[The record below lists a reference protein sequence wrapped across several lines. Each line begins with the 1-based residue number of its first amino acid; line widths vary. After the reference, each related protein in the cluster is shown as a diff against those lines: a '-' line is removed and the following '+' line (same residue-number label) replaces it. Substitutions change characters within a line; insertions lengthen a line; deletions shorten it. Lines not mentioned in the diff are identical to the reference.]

1 MAVLELVGG
10 ALLGAGL
17 AAASAWR
24 SRRDER
30 RYQER
35 QRGLERDSTSSESAE
50 AVRDLDGHVEATHSK
65 IAVVG
70 VEEVADF
77 AAAN

>member
-17 AAASAWR
+17 SKVSAR
-24 SRRDER
+24 LSRRDER

-35 QRGLERDSTSSESAE
+35 QRELERDYERRERELEREYEQGERMRERQRE
-50 AVRDLDGHVEATHSK
+50 AVRDLD
-65 IAVVG
+65 
-70 VEEVADF
+70 
-77 AAAN
+77 